1 MGVFLTLIASL
12 ALWIVVWGVGLMKS
26 FDAFFIAV
34 LIVLVAATG
43 RVLLPYL
50 PGGRH

>member
-1 MGVFLTLIASL
+1 MGVFLTLIAAL
-12 ALWIVVWGVGLMKS
+12 ALWVVVWAVDLMKS